1 MAAVTMHR
9 IAGSEVVT
17 RHELLP
23 GYGAFKIGE
32 PRVWRWSWRHTT
44 ALATLVFTALTVAG
58 VNGLLP

>member
-23 GYGAFKIGE
+23 GYGALKVGA
-32 PRVWRWSWRHTT
+32 PRVWRWGWRHTT
-44 ALATLVFTALTVAG
+44 VLATLMVTALTVAG
-58 VNGLLP
+58 ANGMLP